1 MGGMF
6 MCTIHKQQ
14 FLYSSVIKLFQ
25 QTEMGDYR
33 KFKKKN
39 VLVKQLN
46 SKAVTIRQWHQSMLP
61 HYEARFS
68 LPLLYDAA

>member
-14 FLYSSVIKLFQ
+14 FLYNSVIKLFQ

-33 KFKKKN
+33 KFKKN
-39 VLVKQLN
+39 EC
-46 SKAVTIRQWHQSMLP
+46 SGKAAKFQSRDHQTVAPIHAS
-61 HYEARFS
+61 S
-68 LPLLYDAA
+68 LRGEVFLATPL